1 MKIFKNRDK
10 LIIYGPIIIA
20 LAVVIGIV
28 LGNYFTQLKVRSLI
42 SSEIS
47 RQTKSNRIGVGSG
60 HGLSFTP
67 KNDKINAA
75 LYYVLNDYVDSVP
88 FGKITEEVI
97 PSILKNLDP
106 HSVYIPARD
115 FEKYNEPLTGNFS
128 GIGVL
133 FNMNEDTVA
142 IIRPIPN
149 GPSDMV
155 GILPG
160 DRIVEVEGKVVAGV
174 KMNSD
179 EIVSMLKG
187 EKGTTVKIRVMRKGE
202 PELIDFEI
210 VRDDIPIYSV
220 DVHYMITDEIGYMK
234 ISNFAQTTFQE
245 FMAAAEELKSKGMKK
260 IIVDLRSNGGGI
272 MDAAINIAD
281 QFLENGRLVV
291 YTEGRSRPRKN
302 EYATSKGILKE
313 NDVVII
319 IDEFSASASEILA
332 GAIQD
337 NDRGLIVG
345 RRSFGKGLVQE
356 QMSFPDGSA
365 IRLTVAKYYTPT
377 GRSIQKPYNGDLHDY
392 HNDIAQRYMHG
403 EFEYADSITFSDSL
417 KYYTPGGKVVYGGG
431 GIMPDRFVPV
441 DTTYYSDYLNRATN
455 LGLPHRFAFYYTDLY
470 RESLEQLT
478 TAEEIAAYLDDDKLK
493 KEFIIFAESKGLP
506 ADAEGLAVSEKFL
519 LTQIKAYVARNIID
533 NAGYYP
539 IIRELDHTLKV
550 AIETLEKT
558 EV

>member
-1 MKIFKNRDK
+1 MKIFKNKDR

-20 LAVVIGIV
+20 LAVVTGIL
-28 LGNYFTQLKVRSLI
+28 LGNLFTQLKVRSLI
-42 SSEIS
+42 SNEIS
-47 RQTKSNRIGVGSG
+47 RQTKGNRIGIGSG
-60 HGLSFTP
+60 HGLNFTQ
-67 KNDKINAA
+67 KNDKINSA

-88 FGKITEEVI
+88 FDKINEEVV
-97 PSILKNLDP
+97 PAILKNLDP

-115 FEKYNEPLTGNFS
+115 FQKYNEPLTGNFS

-142 IIRPIPN
+142 IIRPLPN

-160 DRIVEVEGKVVAGV
+160 DRIVEVEGTVVAGV
-174 KMNSD
+174 EMDNE

-187 EKGTTVKIRVMRKGE
+187 EKGTTVRIKVKRRGK

-220 DVHYMITDEIGYMK
+220 DAHYMVNDETGYVK
-234 ISNFAQTTFQE
+234 ISSFAQTTYQE
-245 FMAAAEELKSKGMKK
+245 FIDAVEDLKTRGMNKV
-260 IIVDLRSNGGGI
+260 IIDLRSNGGGI
-272 MDAAINIAD
+272 MDAAIKIAD
-281 QFLENGRLVV
+281 QFLEHSRLVV

-313 NDVVII
+313 NEVVII

-377 GRSIQKPYNGDLHDY
+377 GRSIQKPYNGDLKDY
-392 HNDIAQRYMHG
+392 YNDIADRYRHG
-403 EFEYADSITFSDSL
+403 EFENADSISFSDSL

-441 DTTYYSDYLNRATN
+441 DTTYYSEYLNKATN
-455 LGLPHRFAFYYTDLY
+455 LGLPHRFAFHYTDQH
-470 RESLEQLT
+470 REELNAFT
-478 TAEEIAAYLDDDKLK
+478 TASQIAEYLDEDKLK
-493 KEFIIFAESKGLP
+493 REFIQFAESKGLKT
-506 ADAEGLAVSEKFL
+506 DYEGLNVSEKFL

-533 NAGYYP
+533 NDGYYP
-539 IIRELDHTLKV
+539 IIKEIDHTLQV
-550 AIETLEKT
+550 AIEELSTQ
-558 EV
+558 

>member
-210 VRDDIPIYSV
+210 VRDDIP
-220 DVHYMITDEIGYMK
+220 
-234 ISNFAQTTFQE
+234 
-245 FMAAAEELKSKGMKK
+245 
-260 IIVDLRSNGGGI
+260 DLQCGC
-272 MDAAINIAD
+272 A
-281 QFLENGRLVV
+281 
-291 YTEGRSRPRKN
+291 
-302 EYATSKGILKE
+302 
-313 NDVVII
+313 
-319 IDEFSASASEILA
+319 
-332 GAIQD
+332 
-337 NDRGLIVG
+337 
-345 RRSFGKGLVQE
+345 
-356 QMSFPDGSA
+356 
-365 IRLTVAKYYTPT
+365 
-377 GRSIQKPYNGDLHDY
+377 LHD
-392 HNDIAQRYMHG
+392 
-403 EFEYADSITFSDSL
+403 
-417 KYYTPGGKVVYGGG
+417 
-431 GIMPDRFVPV
+431 
-441 DTTYYSDYLNRATN
+441 
-455 LGLPHRFAFYYTDLY
+455 HR
-470 RESLEQLT
+470 
-478 TAEEIAAYLDDDKLK
+478 
-493 KEFIIFAESKGLP
+493 
-506 ADAEGLAVSEKFL
+506 
-519 LTQIKAYVARNIID
+519 
-533 NAGYYP
+533 
-539 IIRELDHTLKV
+539 
-550 AIETLEKT
+550 
-558 EV
+558 

>member
-1 MKIFKNRDK
+1 MRIFKNRDK

-20 LAVVIGIV
+20 LAVVIGLV

-47 RQTKSNRIGVGSG
+47 RQTKSSRIGSG
-60 HGLSFTP
+60 QGLNFTS

-75 LYYVLNDYVDSVP
+75 LYYVLNDYADSVP
-88 FGKITEEVI
+88 FGEITEDVI

-142 IIRPIPN
+142 IIRPLPN

-160 DRIVEVEGKVVAGV
+160 DRIVEVEGTVVAGV
-174 KMNSD
+174 EMDSE

-187 EKGTTVKIRVMRKGE
+187 EKGTTVKIKVMRKGE
-202 PELIDFEI
+202 ADLIDFEI

-220 DVHYMITDEIGYMK
+220 DVHYMVTDEIGYVK
-234 ISNFAQTTFQE
+234 ISNFAQTTYQE
-245 FMAAAEELKSKGMKK
+245 FMTAAEELKSKGMKK

-281 QFLENGRLVV
+281 QFLENDRLIV

-313 NDVVII
+313 DDVVII

-377 GRSIQKPYNGDLHDY
+377 GRSIQKPYNGDLQDY

-403 EFEYADSITFSDSL
+403 EFEHADSITFSDSL

-441 DTTYYSDYLNRATN
+441 DTSYYSEYLNRATN
-455 LGLPHRFAFYYTDLY
+455 LGLPHRFAFHYTDLH
-470 RESLEQLT
+470 RDELEQLT
-478 TAEEIAAYLDDDKLK
+478 TAEEIVQYLDEDELK
-493 KEFIIFAESKGLP
+493 REFIRFAESKGLKT
-506 ADAEGLAVSEKFL
+506 DHSGLAVSEKFL
-519 LTQIKAYVARNIID
+519 LTQVKAYVARNIID
-533 NAGYYP
+533 NEGFYP
-539 IIRELDHTLKV
+539 IIKEIDHILQV
-550 AIETLEKT
+550 SIETLEKA
-558 EV
+558 ES

>member
-1 MKIFKNRDK
+1 MRIFKNRDK

-20 LAVVIGIV
+20 LAVIIGIV

-42 SSEIS
+42 SNEIS
-47 RQTKSNRIGVGSG
+47 RQTKSSRVGMG
-60 HGLSFTP
+60 ATHGLNFSN
-67 KNDKINAA
+67 KNDKINSAI
-75 LYYVLNDYVDSVP
+75 YYVLNDYVDSVP
-88 FGKITEEVI
+88 FGEINEEVI
-97 PSILKNLDP
+97 PAILKNLDP
-106 HSVYIPARD
+106 HSVYIPAQD

-142 IIRPIPN
+142 IIRPIVN

-160 DRIVEVEGKVVAGV
+160 DRIVEVEGTVVAGV
-174 KMNSD
+174 KMDND

-187 EKGTTVKIRVMRKGE
+187 EKGTTVKIKVKRRGE

-220 DVHYMITDEIGYMK
+220 DAHYMINDEIGYVK
-234 ISNFAQTTFQE
+234 ISNFAQTTYQE
-245 FMAAAEELKSKGMKK
+245 FMTAIEDLKSQGMKK

-281 QFLENGRLVV
+281 QFLEDDRLVV

-302 EYATSKGILKE
+302 EYSTSKGILKE
-313 NDVVII
+313 EDVAII

-332 GAIQD
+332 GALQD
-337 NDRGLIVG
+337 NDRGIIIG

-377 GRSIQKPYNGDLHDY
+377 GRSIQKPYNGDLQDY
-392 HNDIAQRYMHG
+392 YNDIAERYLHG
-403 EFEYADSITFSDSL
+403 EFQNADSISFSDSL

-431 GIMPDRFVPV
+431 GIMPDIFVPV
-441 DTTYYSDYLNRATN
+441 DTTYYSEYLNKATN
-455 LGLPHRFAFYYTDLY
+455 LGLPHRFAFYYTDQH
-470 RESLEQLT
+470 REELEKLT
-478 TAEEIAAYLDDDKLK
+478 SAEEIAGYLDDQELK
-493 KEFIIFAESKGLP
+493 REFVRFAESKGLKT
-506 ADAEGLAVSEKFL
+506 DNRGLAISEKFL
-519 LTQIKAYVARNIID
+519 LTNIKAYVARNILD
-533 NAGYYP
+533 NDGFYP
-539 IIRELDHTLKV
+539 IIKEIDHTLQA
-550 AIETLEKT
+550 AIEAIENT
-558 EV
+558 ET